1 MDLTATLDG
10 AKAYRDADFVVI
22 AAPTNYDPVKNHFD
36 THHIEEVIDLV
47 LSVNPNAVMVIKST
61 IPVGYCRS
69 LYVKYASKGIK
80 KFNLLFSPE
89 FLRESKALYDNL
101 YPSRIIVGTPKI
113 ISNDQFGE
121 ENEAIKAVADIPAL
135 EKAAHTFASLLQ
147 EGAIKEDIPTLFMGM
162 KEAGYDIDV
171 AVTKNRLNDEAL
183 YLEGLLNG
191 NVAGFIIEGT
201 RSFFPN
207 PNIRLYEE
215 IRKRNIPTLFIHN
228 HYSNQRFD
236 SVEMSDARAAYKLT
250 EILIQNGHRR
260 IAGIFKYDDMQGIER
275 YKGFVECLSDY
286 GVKFDDDWIRW
297 YSTKD
302 MEEKLSK
309 KGLLRM
315 YRRTKDCTAMIVYN
329 DEVAG
334 YYMEFL
340 EERGLHVPED
350 VSLVSFDDEELQQD
364 ARVKVLSVVHP
375 KYNLGRITG
384 KNLLRM
390 MDDPDWQNK
399 NYSYRFPVSINDG
412 NSVKDIR

>member
-1 MDLTATLDG
+1 MERQSDSRVATGSGGTEMSEKIGEQSLLKYEKLYNWG
-10 AKAYRDADFVVI
+10 RTLITSGVI
-22 AAPTNYDPVKNHFD
+22 QNEDKFPSEN
-36 THHIEEVIDLV
+36 ILQ
-47 LSVNPNAVMVIKST
+47 
-61 IPVGYCRS
+61 
-69 LYVKYASKGIK
+69 K
-80 KFNLLFSPE
+80 KFGYSRQTVRTALNQLEAEGLIKRVKGSGTYVSYEGNLRNGERPRIGLILSYFSDYLFP
-89 FLRESKALYDNL
+89 RVYDGID
-101 YPSRIIVGTPKI
+101 SV
-113 ISNDQFGE
+113 
-121 ENEAIKAVADIPAL
+121 
-135 EKAAHTFASLLQ
+135 
-147 EGAIKEDIPTLFMGM
+147 M